1 MKILSLNRRGLESP
15 SKKLALKRLVQLHNP
30 HILLLQETVGQ
41 EEVIG
46 TFLINP
52 FMHMKFISEDA
63 RGYSRGIALVG
74 TQGQQIFGTLG
85 DLSQVLA

>member
-1 MKILSLNRRGLESP
+1 MKILFLKSRGLESP
-15 SKKLALKRLVQLHNP
+15 SKKLALKRLVQLHKP
-30 HILLLQETVGQ
+30 DILLLQESVGQ

-46 TFLINP
+46 TFLMNT
-52 FMHMKFISEDA
+52 FMHMEFISEDA